1 MTREE
6 ILSAYKVNEHGMIT
20 SPGKFE
26 GEMIYAPYFYELWNE
41 GDGEDIYMDNG
52 EDGGEIIFTSFKVS
66 DEDRATFPEL
76 EGVEEI
82 RFHESD
88 TGFVYVTTI

>member
-26 GEMIYAPYFYELWNE
+26 GEMIYAPYFYDLMMNGLHTEHEEYNEYDELTYHF
-41 GDGEDIYMDNG
+41 DILKEDID
-52 EDGGEIIFTSFKVS
+52 I
-66 DEDRATFPEL
+66 FPEL
-76 EGVEEI
+76 IGVARVYLFENN
-82 RFHESD
+82 D
-88 TGFVYVTTI
+88 GFVSCGPV